1 MCKRKPKNFYNLY
14 YSLMNPDFSCVIVG
28 AGIAGL
34 MAARTLQAQGV
45 HVIVLDKGRGVGGR
59 LATRWVEV
67 AAEQKACFD
76 HGAQFFTVRD
86 ERFQKFV
93 DEWLAA
99 GIVRQWSSGF
109 VQSDGI
115 PNNDG
120 HPRYCGTTGMNSIA
134 RHLTNGIDVRT
145 NAKVIRVAQQNSQWK
160 IVLEN
165 GESFPADALLMTPPA
180 EQSLALL
187 DGTYALPMNVR
198 SALERISYDPCF
210 ALLAVLESPP
220 RLPEPGALQLQS
232 EPIAWIADNHRKGI
246 SPDVFTVTIHAG
258 AEFTREHW
266 DASHQIIAEK
276 LLSAAHEWLGDSVQ
290 SWQVHRWRYSQPR
303 VLHPEACLI
312 VNDGAPLAFAGDGFG
327 AARVEGA
334 AISGI
339 SAAEKLLEALHEKK

>member
-1 MCKRKPKNFYNLY
+1 
-14 YSLMNPDFSCVIVG
+14 MNSEFSCVIVG

-34 MAARTLQAQGV
+34 IAAQTLQAHGV
-45 HVIVLDKGRGVGGR
+45 RAIVLDKGRGVGGR

-67 AAEQKACFD
+67 AAGQKAYFD

-93 DEWLAA
+93 DQWLAA

-109 VQSDGI
+109 AQSDGI

-120 HPRYCGTTGMNSIA
+120 HPRYCSTTGMNSIA
-134 RHLTNGIDVRT
+134 RHLTNGINVHT
-145 NAKVIRVAQQNSQWK
+145 NAKVIHVAQQNSSWK

-165 GESFPADALLMTPPA
+165 NESFAAEALLMTPPA
-180 EQSLALL
+180 GQSLALL
-187 DGTYALPMNVR
+187 DAGACVLPMDVR
-198 SALERISYDPCF
+198 NALERITYDPCF
-210 ALLAVLESPP
+210 ALLAILDSPP
-220 RLPEPGALQLQS
+220 RLPKPGALQLQS
-232 EPIAWIADNHRKGI
+232 EPIAWMADNHQKGI

-258 AEFTREHW
+258 AEFTRENW
-266 DASHQIIAEK
+266 DANHEIIAKK
-276 LLSAAHEWLGDSVQ
+276 LLTAAHEWLGDSVQ

-303 VLHPEACLI
+303 VLHPEACLV
-312 VNDGAPLAFAGDGFG
+312 VNEGVPLAFAGDGFG

-339 SAAEKLLEALHEKK
+339 TAAEKIVKLLHEKK

>member
-1 MCKRKPKNFYNLY
+1 
-14 YSLMNPDFSCVIVG
+14 MNSDFSCVIVG

-34 MAARTLQAQGV
+34 MAAQTLQAQGV
-45 HVIVLDKGRGVGGR
+45 RVTVLDKGRGVGGR

-67 AAEQKACFD
+67 STEQKAYFD

-86 ERFQKFV
+86 QRFQKFV
-93 DEWLAA
+93 DEWMAA

-109 VQSDGI
+109 AQSDGI
-115 PNNDG
+115 LNNDG

-145 NAKVIRVAQQNSQWK
+145 NAKVIRVVQQNSQWK

-165 GESFPADALLMTPPA
+165 DESLTADALLLTPPA

-187 DGTYALPMNVR
+187 DETYSLPIDVR
-198 SALERISYDPCF
+198 DALERITYDPCF
-210 ALLAVLESPP
+210 ALLAVLNSPP
-220 RLPEPGALQLQS
+220 RLPDPGALQLQS
-232 EPIAWIADNHRKGI
+232 EPITWMADNYRKGI
-246 SPDVFTVTIHAG
+246 SPNVFTATIHAG

-266 DASHQIIAEK
+266 DANHEIIAQK
-276 LLSAAHEWLGDSVQ
+276 LLSAAQEWLGDSVQ

-339 SAAEKLLEALHEKK
+339 SAAEKIVALLHEKK

>member
-1 MCKRKPKNFYNLY
+1 
-14 YSLMNPDFSCVIVG
+14 MNSEFSCIIIG

-34 MAARTLQAQGV
+34 MAAQTLQAQGV
-45 HVIVLDKGRGVGGR
+45 RVTVLDKGRGIGGR

-67 AAEQKACFD
+67 AAEQKAYFD

-93 DEWLAA
+93 DQWLAA
-99 GIVRQWSSGF
+99 GIARQWSSGF
-109 VQSDGI
+109 AQSDGI

-120 HPRYCGTTGMNSIA
+120 HPRYCGSAGMNSIA
-134 RHLTNGIDVRT
+134 RYLTNGIDVRT
-145 NAKVIRVAQQNSQWK
+145 NAKVIHVAQQNSQWK

-165 GESFPADALLMTPPA
+165 DESLTADALLMTPPA

-187 DGTYALPMNVR
+187 DGALPIEVR
-198 SALERISYDPCF
+198 SALERITYDPCF
-210 ALLAVLESPP
+210 ALLAVLNSPP
-220 RLPEPGALQLQS
+220 CLPEPGALQLQS
-232 EPIAWIADNHRKGI
+232 EPIAWMADNHRKGI
-246 SPDVFTVTIHAG
+246 SPNVFTATIHAG

-266 DASHQIIAEK
+266 DTNHEIIAEK

-290 SWQVHRWRYSQPR
+290 SWQIHRWRYSQPR
-303 VLHPEACLI
+303 ILHPEACLI

-339 SAAEKLLEALHEKK
+339 SAAEKIVALLHEKK